1 VHTKDEA
8 VAVLPQ
14 LEVRL
19 YCTLRYLFREY
30 KAVKPGQPA
39 FRVAAKPTGEKFE
52 KQCYISLEI
61 RESELETEG
70 EPKTVSDSLTALR
83 ASIQISSSSFEL
95 TSYSSV
101 HYSQQI
107 FPYFD
112 SGNFFG
118 ILQAASYNIN
128 PSDLDSSR
136 ENFESS
142 LNLNVRGNSI
152 FN

>member
-1 VHTKDEA
+1 M
-8 VAVLPQ
+8 
-14 LEVRL
+14 
-19 YCTLRYLFREY
+19 
-30 KAVKPGQPA
+30 A
-39 FRVAAKPTGEKFE
+39 F
-52 KQCYISLEI
+52 
-61 RESELETEG
+61 
-70 EPKTVSDSLTALR
+70 DSLTTLR
-83 ASIQISSSSFEL
+83 TSIQISSSSFEL

-128 PSDLDSSR
+128 PSDLDSSQ

-142 LNLNVRGNSI
+142 LNARGNSI
-152 FN
+152 FNRIWTIKMDEFP